1 MGCMG
6 KGYTR
11 KGVYGVYGKG
21 VYREGA
27 YGEGEGVYEEGVY
40 GKVVAKGRGVWEWG
54 VVYRAGVLLLCP
66 CRGILHN
73 MCKSV
78 T

>member
-1 MGCMG
+1 MRKGMGCMG

-21 VYREGA
+21 VYRERVCGK
-27 YGEGEGVYEEGVY
+27 GEGVYEEGVY
-40 GKVVAKGRGVWEWG
+40 GKGVAKGRGVWG
-54 VVYRAGVLLLCP
+54 
-66 CRGILHN
+66 RGIIVMSLQGCFCMHDT
-73 MCKSV
+73 CKSV

>member
-1 MGCMG
+1 V
-6 KGYTR
+6 KGY
-11 KGVYGVYGKG
+11 GVYGVYGKG

-27 YGEGEGVYEEGVY
+27 YGEGVYEEGVY
-40 GKVVAKGRGVWEWG
+40 RKGVAKGRGVWEWG

-66 CRGILHN
+66 HRDVLHD